1 MLSSKLLL
9 FIAFLSVTSSGTF
22 YIFSIKATN
31 LFQYLNL
38 HYFSAFA
45 NYTKCK
51 IENSSCIINVINDQI
66 LPNAANGI
74 AELNIPQLEPYYVK
88 KLTIQQD
95 GQIPIRFKLFFK
107 SLAYNGWSQVKVT
120 KLKIPKGNIDNEKLN
135 FNLYVPLVIQKA
147 SYNIDGTVIVLP
159 IKGNGLSNMTF
170 VESNMK
176 FRSTTKSLIRNGE
189 KFIQIDKA
197 KLSIETSR

>member
-1 MLSSKLLL
+1 M
-9 FIAFLSVTSSGTF
+9 
-22 YIFSIKATN
+22 
-31 LFQYLNL
+31 
-38 HYFSAFA
+38 
-45 NYTKCK
+45 
-51 IENSSCIINVINDQI
+51 
-66 LPNAANGI
+66 
-74 AELNIPQLEPYYVK
+74 K

-107 SLAYNGWSQVKVT
+107 SLAYNGWSQAKVT

-197 KLSIETSR
+197 NLRIETSR